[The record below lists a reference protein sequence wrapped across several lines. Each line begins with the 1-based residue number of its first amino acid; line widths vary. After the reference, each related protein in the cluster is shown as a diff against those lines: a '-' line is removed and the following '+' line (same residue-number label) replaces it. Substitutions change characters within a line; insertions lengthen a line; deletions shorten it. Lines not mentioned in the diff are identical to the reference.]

1 MVLPPVHPATPPAAV
16 AAPPVDDAP
25 AAAAAEG
32 TAQQQSAPPSEE
44 DLDSRAERMVGEIN
58 KHLPKDVKVFDIIR
72 TTNTF
77 DARKG

>member
-1 MVLPPVHPATPPAAV
+1 MALPAVPSAAV
-16 AAPPVDDAP
+16 AAAVVDDAP
-25 AAAAAEG
+25 AADSAAAEG
-32 TAQQQSAPPSEE
+32 TAQQQQSAPPSEE